1 MNLLTTQGLAVQIA
15 GRPICN
21 SLDLALAPG
30 EIWGILGR
38 NGAGKTT
45 LLHTLAGLRPVQAG
59 SVRLDGRELKDW
71 HAMALARRRGIM
83 FQDSN
88 DTFPATVLE
97 TVLTGRH
104 PHLSFWA
111 LESAQDRA
119 LAQAALAEVELASD
133 AERLVNTLS
142 GGERRRV
149 AIATLLVQSP
159 AVWLLDEPSNH
170 LDLRHQVE
178 LLTLLVRRAQQDNG
192 LILMTLHDVN
202 LALRF
207 CTHALLLVDA
217 DTVLSGP
224 VSRVINAE
232 NLQRLYGHGVI
243 RLQGEGGREGWIP
256 V

>member
-1 MNLLTTQGLAVQIA
+1 MTLLATRGLVVRIA
-15 GRPICN
+15 DRPICN
-21 SLDLALAPG
+21 ALDLTLALG
-30 EIWGILGR
+30 EVWAILGR

-45 LLHTLAGLRPVQAG
+45 LLHTLAGLRTPRSGTVCMDD
-59 SVRLDGRELKDW
+59 RDLCEWDP
-71 HAMALARRRGIM
+71 MALARRRGVL

-111 LESAQDRA
+111 LESAADQAMAEAA
-119 LAQAALAEVELASD
+119 LAQVELAAD
-133 AERLVNTLS
+133 AHRLVNTLS

-159 AVWLLDEPSNH
+159 TIWLLDEPSNH

-178 LLTLLVRRAQQDNG
+178 LLTLLVQQARRNNG
-192 LILMTLHDVN
+192 LLMMSLHDVN

-207 CTHALLLVDA
+207 CTHALLMVDA
-217 DTVLSGP
+217 DTVIAGP
-224 VSRVINAE
+224 VGEVINGE
-232 NLQRLYGHGVI
+232 NLRKVYGYPV
-243 RLQGEGGREGWIP
+243 RRVGEGVWVPG
-256 V
+256 

>member
-1 MNLLTTQGLAVQIA
+1 MTLLATRGLSVRIA

-21 SLDLALAPG
+21 GLDLALAPG
-30 EIWGILGR
+30 EVWAVLGR

-45 LLHTLAGLRPVQAG
+45 LLHTLAGLRPPQAG
-59 SVRLDGRELKDW
+59 SVQVDGRDLRDW
-71 HAMALARRRGIM
+71 DGMALARRRGVLL
-83 FQDSN
+83 QDSQ

-111 LESAQDRA
+111 LEGAQDRA
-119 LAQAALAEVELASD
+119 LAQAALEDVELAAD
-133 AERLVNTLS
+133 GQRMVNTLS
-142 GGERRRV
+142 GGERRRA

-178 LLTLLVRRAQQDNG
+178 LLSLLVQRARQNNG
-192 LILMTLHDVN
+192 LILMSLHDVN

-217 DTVLSGP
+217 DTVLAGP
-224 VSRVINAE
+224 VAGVINAA
-232 NLQRLYGHGVI
+232 NLQRLYGHAVLNLRDGS
-243 RLQGEGGREGWIP
+243 GREAWMP
-256 V
+256 S

>member
-1 MNLLTTQGLAVQIA
+1 MTLLTTQGLSVQIA

-21 SLDLALAPG
+21 RLDLSLAQG
-30 EIWGILGR
+30 AAWAVLGR

-45 LLHTLAGLRPVQAG
+45 LLHTLAGLRPAQAG
-59 SVRLDGRELKDW
+59 SVQLDGRDLREW
-71 HAMALARRRGIM
+71 GGMALARRRGVM

-97 TVLTGRH
+97 TVLTGRF

-119 LAQAALAEVELASD
+119 LAETALAEVELAAD
-133 AERLVNTLS
+133 AHRLVNTLS

-149 AIATLLVQSP
+149 AIATLLAQSP

-178 LLTLLVRRAQQDNG
+178 LLTLLVTRARQNSG
-192 LILMTLHDVN
+192 LILMSLHDVN

-217 DTVLSGP
+217 DTTLIGP
-224 VSRVINAE
+224 VSQVINAD
-232 NLQRLYGHGVI
+232 NLQRLYGHAVVNV
-243 RLQGEGGREGWIP
+243 RNESGREAWMP

>member
-1 MNLLTTQGLAVQIA
+1 MTLLTTQGLSVHIA
-15 GRPICN
+15 GRPICR

-30 EIWGILGR
+30 EVWAVLGR

-45 LLHTLAGLRPVQAG
+45 LLHTLAGLRPAQAG
-59 SVRLDGRELKDW
+59 SVQLDGRDLKEWDG
-71 HAMALARRRGIM
+71 MALARRRGVM

-104 PHLSFWA
+104 PHISFWA
-111 LESAQDRA
+111 LESAEDRA
-119 LAQAALAEVELASD
+119 LAEAALAEVELAAD
-133 AERLVNTLS
+133 ADRLVNTLS

-159 AVWLLDEPSNH
+159 LAWLLDEPSNH

-178 LLTLLVRRAQQDNG
+178 LLSLLVRRARQNSG
-192 LILMTLHDVN
+192 LVLMSLHDVN

-207 CTHALLLVDA
+207 CTHALLMVDA
-217 DTVLSGP
+217 ETVLSGP
-224 VSRVINAE
+224 IAEVIDGE
-232 NLQRLYGHGVI
+232 NLRRLYGHAVVKLRNESGHEAW
-243 RLQGEGGREGWIP
+243 LP
-256 V
+256 A